1 MRNKMALNRN
11 NGIEIRL
18 LLGRR
23 RNFERSNSCHFE
35 VKKRIKYAE
44 KRFNKQKL

>member
-23 RNFERSNSCHFE
+23 RNFET
-35 VKKRIKYAE
+35 
-44 KRFNKQKL
+44 KQQLSF